1 MGTKIS
7 TILQPNEQTS
17 LLRGDSQPNPY
28 EPFHPR
34 VKQQHYDPAIEQ
46 EREERL
52 LQNIVQQTEENLIV
66 ISNAR
71 PERLPPQD
79 AIDRANEYKELLS
92 TVKLDNDALQQL
104 HEKINTLTRHHRLST
119 ITTDETTET
128 QKTPFEI
135 LSENSITKEEI
146 DLLSEALDEAN
157 AAMQHFEIEYVSDL
171 VVPLSWVSSTP
182 VH

>member
-1 MGTKIS
+1 MGTKLS

-17 LLRGDSQPNPY
+17 LLRDGQPNPY
-28 EPFHPR
+28 PETPNPR
-34 VKQQHYDPAIEQ
+34 IRQSHYDPAVEQ

-66 ISNAR
+66 ISTAK
-71 PERLPPQD
+71 PERLLQQD

-92 TVKLDNDALQQL
+92 SVKLDNDALQQL
-104 HEKINTLTRHHRLST
+104 HEKINTLTRHQRLSSIT
-119 ITTDETTET
+119 IDETTEN
-128 QKTPFEI
+128 QKTPYDI
-135 LSENSITKEEI
+135 LSENSITEEEVKM
-146 DLLSEALDEAN
+146 LSEALDEAN

-171 VVPLSWVSSTP
+171 VVPLTWVSSTP